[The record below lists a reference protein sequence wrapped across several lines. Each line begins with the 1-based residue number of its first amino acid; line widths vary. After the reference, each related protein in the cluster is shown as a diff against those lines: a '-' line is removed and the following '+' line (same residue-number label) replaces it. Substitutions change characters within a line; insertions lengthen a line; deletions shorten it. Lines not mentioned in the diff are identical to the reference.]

1 MKHSFKEWVAVTRY
15 WSFPVSS
22 MPVVVTFAWLFSK
35 GLVPPGVTPWI
46 VFAMCLIGVVTLH
59 SAGNVLSDWADHR
72 CGVDNEKA
80 YAVPNLVF
88 GQFQPREY
96 LVFSMIL
103 FVSGS

>member
-46 VFAMCLIGVVTLH
+46 VFAMCLVGVVTLH

-72 CGVDNEKA
+72 SGVDNEKA

-88 GQFQPREY
+88 G
-96 LVFSMIL
+96 
-103 FVSGS
+103 